1 MNHQGISN
9 QDMYKKREEILKMK
23 LQYEQLQTEK
33 VKINREQ
40 QNPNTFTSVG
50 LSVLMDVSKNYNF
63 DAAK

>member
-1 MNHQGISN
+1 MNHQGVSN

-50 LSVLMDVSKNYNF
+50 LSVLMDFSKNYNF